1 MTTLIRHRL
10 LYILLLGVA
19 TSALSLVVLMRAL
32 TFSEAQRL
40 ERAREVA
47 LGELDR
53 LVAVEPSN
61 ETLATPRAS
70 YLGLRGGWIS
80 GPEDIGQMQSLP
92 SSWAPTLRRA
102 VNESALAVRAGNSP
116 RVLIG
121 MPFGQSHLVIACAP
135 SVGGRTA
142 WVGVMM
148 APSTYLRPYR
158 YYAVA
163 IALATALL
171 FTISLT
177 SILSFRRQ
185 ARALES
191 TLLALGKDLEAPV
204 PRPSLAELSPLA
216 DGIERLAKDL
226 RDSREATNRLARE
239 LTQQDRLAALGRVAA
254 GVAHEVRNPLAAI
267 KLRLDLTAAA
277 HALPEG
283 ARAAVDSA
291 SQEIA
296 RLDRLV
302 SDLLI
307 VAGKQPGPRRAVELG
322 ALLRDRAEHLAPWAE
337 ERGVALVITAG
348 DASTEADPESL
359 SRAIDNLL
367 RNAVEASPRGQ
378 AVLARVEAHAGEVEV
393 VVEDG
398 GAGVEPTRAA
408 ELFEPFFTTKPE
420 GTGLGL
426 ALSRAIARTHGGE
439 ITYARAS
446 GRTCFRMSLS
456 RGVQAAS

>member
-19 TSALSLVVLMRAL
+19 TSALSLAALMRAL
-32 TFSEAQRL
+32 SLSEAQRL
-40 ERAREVA
+40 ERARDAA

-53 LVAVEPSN
+53 LVALAPSG
-61 ETLATPRAS
+61 EALASPRTS
-70 YLGLRGGWIS
+70 YLGLRGGWVA
-80 GPEDIGQMQSLP
+80 GPDDVEHIESLP
-92 SSWAPTLRRA
+92 SGWAPSLRRA
-102 VNESALAVRAGNSP
+102 LNESALALHAGNSP
-116 RVLIG
+116 RVIVAVPL
-121 MPFGQSHLVIACAP
+121 GQSNLVIACAP
-135 SVGGRTA
+135 SVGGRVA
-142 WVGVMM
+142 WVGVLLG
-148 APSTYLRPYR
+148 PSTYLRPWR
-158 YYAVA
+158 YLAVA

-171 FTISLT
+171 FATSLT

-191 TLLALGKDLEAPV
+191 ALLLLGKDLEAPV

-226 RDSREATNRLARE
+226 RDSREATQRLTRE
-239 LTQQDRLAALGRVAA
+239 LTLQDRLAALGRVAA

-267 KLRLDLTAAA
+267 KLRLDLTAAG
-277 HALPEG
+277 HVLPEG

-322 ALLRDRAEHLAPWAE
+322 ALLRTRAEQLAPWAE
-337 ERGVALVITAG
+337 ERGVALVVTEG
-348 DASTEADPESL
+348 DASTDADPESL

-378 AVLARVEAHAGEVEV
+378 AVLAHVEARVAEVEV

-398 GAGVEPTRAA
+398 GAGVEPTRAT

-439 ITYARAS
+439 ITYARES
-446 GRTCFRMSLS
+446 GRTCFRMSLR
-456 RGVQAAS
+456 RGTQAAS